1 MILWMP
7 KLTNKISKNLPN
19 IIVDD
24 NDDLTQYDI

>member
-19 IIVDD
+19 IIDDD